1 VPFRGAGLIR
11 SPASRRRSALL
22 ALSVPLLIA
31 LALAVLGLRSGQDR
45 LLAVPALAI
54 GVGMLATSWGRRRWR
69 RARLL
74 RALREER
81 RPPNMDG

>member
-1 VPFRGAGLIR
+1 MPFRRAGLSR

-22 ALSVPLLIA
+22 ALSVPLLVA
-31 LALAVLGLRSGQDR
+31 LAIAALVLRSGQER

-54 GVGMLATSWGRRRWR
+54 GVVLLTTSWARRRVR

-74 RALREER
+74 RTLREER
-81 RPPNMDG
+81 RPPNMEG

>member
-1 VPFRGAGLIR
+1 MPFRGAGLIR

>member
-1 VPFRGAGLIR
+1 MPVRGAGLSR

-31 LALAVLGLRSGQDR
+31 LALAALVLRSGQER

-54 GVGMLATSWGRRRWR
+54 GVGLLATSWGRRRWR

-74 RALREER
+74 RTLREER
-81 RPPNMDG
+81 RTPNMER